1 MNKQIVERRRLLQ
14 FLMLGSLAVPAI
26 ALAGCAQ
33 GSGVPMTRRRRGGG
47 GNQGGEKSGGG
58 GYGGRN

>member
-1 MNKQIVERRRLLQ
+1 MDQQPPARRRLLQ
-14 FLMLGSLAVPAI
+14 LLVLGSIALPAV

-33 GSGVPMTRRRRGGG
+33 KPGASAPRPMRYGG
-47 GNQGGEKSGGG
+47 GNRGGEKSGGG